1 MNKTTHRPIQPTATV
16 FRRSRKYLI
25 ALLLTF
31 STAISA
37 QADDFGLWTS
47 AQASQDLGNTGLS
60 VEGDLGFRLGN
71 HWKNV
76 DRWDAGIGLSYDV
89 TPFLKL
95 GGGYSFI
102 YNYSNAEKKDHYNS
116 SNVWNGYNVENS
128 YWRTKNR
135 FYFEAKGKVEVGRFT
150 FSLRER
156 YQSTI
161 FNHTY
166 TRQDKYRY
174 NIINDADGNKS
185 YLLREGYPE
194 SEQELKRHKTTHYLR
209 SRLQAEYN
217 IRHCPVTPYVSFELS
232 NSLTNGFSIDKRR
245 LCVGGDWKIVKGQ
258 HLTVGYVYNNGN
270 DDDNED
276 QLHAIEIGYSIKG
289 LFSK

>member
-1 MNKTTHRPIQPTATV
+1 MNKKTLRTIQPTAKL
-16 FRRSRKYLI
+16 FHRSRKPLI
-25 ALLLTF
+25 AFLLTLC
-31 STAISA
+31 TAVSI

-47 AQASQDLGNTGLS
+47 ADASQKLGNTGLS
-60 VEGDLGFRLGN
+60 MEGGLGFRLNN

-76 DRWDAGIGLSYDV
+76 DRWDAGLGLSYEV
-89 TPFLKL
+89 TPFLKV
-95 GGGYSFI
+95 GGGYTFI
-102 YNYSNAEKKDHYNS
+102 YNYSGAERKERFNS
-116 SNVWNGYNVENS
+116 SGNWNGYNVENG

-174 NIINDADGNKS
+174 NTIIDADGNKD
-185 YLLREGYPE
+185 YQLRDGYPE

-217 IRHCPVTPYVSFELS
+217 IRHCPVTPYASFELS

-245 LCVGGDWKIVKGQ
+245 FCIGGDWKISKGR

-276 QLHAIEIGYSIKG
+276 RLHAIEIGYSIKG